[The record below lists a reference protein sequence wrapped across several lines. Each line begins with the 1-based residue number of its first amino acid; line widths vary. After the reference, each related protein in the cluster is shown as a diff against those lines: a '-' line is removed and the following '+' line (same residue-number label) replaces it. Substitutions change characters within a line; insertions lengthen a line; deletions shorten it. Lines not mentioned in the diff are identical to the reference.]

1 MGWLPPELNVSALS
15 DYTPGRNVT
24 LLHYN
29 SEQMSY
35 ASLQVLERQR

>member
-1 MGWLPPELNVSALS
+1 MGWLPPELNVSAS
-15 DYTPGRNVT
+15 DYTPSSNVT

-35 ASLQVLERQR
+35 ASLQVLER